1 MSLVVGLSGSLT
13 HPSRT
18 TTLVEA
24 VLASARTQGASATH
38 LINIAD
44 LAGDLGHALDPRKL
58 PESVAAAY
66 RTLFAADVIVIATP
80 VYKASYTGLLKH
92 FLDLVDPKALKGK
105 VAVLA
110 ATGGSERHALAVEHE
125 LRPLAAFFG
134 LHVVPEGFYLKDAD
148 FSKLADGS
156 GYVLESGEAAEAI
169 GLAAAQALQL
179 AGALAAPGPDRCS

>member
-1 MSLVVGLSGSLT
+1 MSTVVGLSGSLT

-24 VLASARTQGASATH
+24 VLDAARRQGAGATH

-58 PESVAAAY
+58 PEPVAAAY

-92 FLDLVDPKALKGK
+92 FLDLVDPKELKGK

-134 LHVVPEGFYLKDAD
+134 LHVVPEGIYLKDAD

-156 GYVLESGEAAEAI
+156 GYVLESGQAAEAI

-179 AGALAAPGPDRCS
+179 AGALGAAR